1 MGCSPLGSSV
11 HEILQERTLE
21 WVAIPFS
28 TGSSWPRD
36 QTQVSRIAGKFFT
49 TELLGKGILL
59 SYKKEWNNAICTN
72 MNATRDYYTKQS
84 KLERQIPYDITYMW
98 DLKYDTTE
106 FIYKTEIVS

>member
-36 QTQVSRIAGKFFT
+36 QTQVSCIAGKFFT